1 MVESVKLAGEF
12 EGKEDSSG
20 VLTVLEE
27 VETGFELISGLK
39 ADDEEDL
46 ENRLNLASV
55 DVAPVACCNESGS
68 SEGIL
73 VSRVN
78 DFDQGVTAELG

>member
-27 VETGFELISGLK
+27 VETGFELISKLK
-39 ADDEEDL
+39 ADDEDDVG
-46 ENRLNLASV
+46 NRLNLSSV